1 MNTLL
6 LGVLLFGAAGE
17 ARADEGAASAAA
29 SAEEPSAASAEEPSA
44 EPAEEPSAAGDEAA
58 PVGLDEPP
66 AGPPPPTEAEIDRL
80 TEEISKGL
88 RCPVCQ
94 GLSVADSPADGAR
107 AMKHRVRELVSL
119 GYDRQQIEDY
129 FVDRYGVWILLAP
142 PEKGRHWLVYLA
154 PVGFLLAG
162 VGGIW
167 FLVRTRAEEELD
179 EAPPAD
185 PGATSSADPL
195 EPYRQRI
202 LAELGLS
209 GPGGRS

>member
-1 MNTLL
+1 MKTLL
-6 LGVLLFGAAGE
+6 LTTLLWMWAAD
-17 ARADEGAASAAA
+17 ASAQEGAAPATASTGAPAADASAA
-29 SAEEPSAASAEEPSA
+29 
-44 EPAEEPSAAGDEAA
+44 DA

-66 AGPPPPTEAEIDRL
+66 AGPPPPTEDAIDQL
-80 TEEISKGL
+80 TEQISKGL

-107 AMKHRVRELVSL
+107 TMKHRVRELVAM
-119 GYDRQQIEDY
+119 GYDGQQIDDY

-142 PEKGRHWLVYLA
+142 PEQGRHWLVYLA
-154 PVGFLLAG
+154 PIGFLLAG

-167 FLVRTRAEEELD
+167 FLVRTRAEEEIEPED
-179 EAPPAD
+179 AAVAAPVPAD
-185 PGATSSADPL
+185 DL

-209 GPGGRS
+209 AQGGRP

>member
-1 MNTLL
+1 MTTLL
-6 LGVLLFGAAGE
+6 LWVLLCGAGGE
-17 ARADEGAASAAA
+17 ARADEGAAPAAA
-29 SAEEPSAASAEEPSA
+29 SAVAPSAAPAAASAA
-44 EPAEEPSAAGDEAA
+44 EPSAAGDEAA
-58 PVGLDEPP
+58 PVGLEEPP
-66 AGPPPPTEAEIDRL
+66 AGPPPATEAEIDAL

-129 FVDRYGVWILLAP
+129 FVDRYGMWILLAP
-142 PEKGRHWLVYLA
+142 PEEGRHWLVYLA

-162 VGGIW
+162 AGGIW

-179 EAPPAD
+179 EAPAAE
-185 PGATSSADPL
+185 PGAAAPADPL

-209 GPGGRS
+209 GPGGPS